1 MKWTLT
7 LPDVYYITATELL
20 LWMSEPSTATLEE
33 LKDRFADYLNERT
46 KGKDKAKVRLVLE

>member
-1 MKWTLT
+1 VVLT
-7 LPDVYYITATELL
+7 EEQLHTALTAGGLPC
-20 LWMSEPSTATLEE
+20 TLEE